1 MEGATSAQV
10 HGTPESGAFREL
22 PSPHSAGAQVGKKMR
37 LKQTNNRKSY
47 VLCKDLIK
55 FDSIWASLKLPLCH
69 TS

>member
-1 MEGATSAQV
+1 MEGATSAKV

-47 VLCKDLIK
+47 V
-55 FDSIWASLKLPLCH
+55 P
-69 TS
+69 